1 MTAYDDPLLGMSL
14 PTDDPAAT
22 RRLAEDLRQ
31 LADRLGGQGDRV
43 GAMVGVEG
51 WSGTAS
57 TAADRRLSTCR
68 LVLRLERTRLLLAA
82 DALDGFSGRVAVAQ
96 VAAGEARRLVAAAR
110 GAQLRADRLDP
121 VAARSRDATAT
132 GHRFDGSIYA
142 PDAAALL
149 ARARDRAL
157 ASRTCYDAA
166 ATALAAALT
175 SLSGRRVLRRAADGR
190 LLLDLLGF
198 VPVVGTVVDVCDVLT
213 YGSQGRWE
221 EAGVT
226 VASAVPGPVGWV
238 VTAAGIVSS
247 LAHMGEVAGIERT
260 APTPPVVPVVPVA
273 REVSDSTPVRVSEP
287 VPARGPR
294 RRRPRPTSPRPP

>member
-14 PTDDPAAT
+14 PADDPAAT
-22 RRLAEDLRQ
+22 GRLARDLRQ
-31 LADRLGGQGDRV
+31 LADRLGAQGVRV

-57 TAADRRLSTCR
+57 VAADQRLGLCR
-68 LVLRLERTRLLLAA
+68 FVLRLERTRLLLAA
-82 DALDGFSGRVAVAQ
+82 DALEAFSRRVAVAQ
-96 VAAGEARRLVAAAR
+96 AAAGEARRLVASAR
-110 GAQLRADRLDP
+110 AAQLRADRLDP
-121 VAARSRDATAT
+121 VGARSRDATAV
-132 GHRFDGSIYA
+132 GHRFDGSVYA
-142 PDAAALL
+142 PDAVALL
-149 ARARDRAL
+149 DRARERAL
-157 ASRTCYDAA
+157 SSRTGYDDA
-166 ATALAAALT
+166 ATALAAELT

-198 VPVVGTVVDVCDVLT
+198 VPVVGQVVDVYDVLT

-221 EAGVT
+221 AAGVT

-247 LAHMGEVAGIERT
+247 LTHMGEVAGIERT
-260 APTPPVVPVVPVA
+260 APSVPVVPVDRA
-273 REVSDSTPVRVSEP
+273 VSDAVPP
-287 VPARGPR
+287 PGAGQGPGPARGPR

>member
-1 MTAYDDPLLGMSL
+1 VVRIASL
-14 PTDDPAAT
+14 SRDS
-22 RRLAEDLRQ
+22 Q
-31 LADRLGGQGDRV
+31 SI
-43 GAMVGVEG
+43 
-51 WSGTAS
+51 WI
-57 TAADRRLSTCR
+57 R
-68 LVLRLERTRLLLAA
+68 LV
-82 DALDGFSGRVAVAQ
+82 GSVIVP
-96 VAAGEARRLVAAAR
+96 
-110 GAQLRADRLDP
+110 DP
-121 VAARSRDATAT
+121 VVLLFR
-132 GHRFDGSIYA
+132 
-142 PDAAALL
+142 ALV
-149 ARARDRAL
+149 RAL
-157 ASRTCYDAA
+157 ASRTGYDDA
-166 ATALAAALT
+166 ATALATELT